1 MKTLVGCLLMAIGI
15 ACVALLSVVLRKPK
29 AQWTDRDH
37 HREGAL
43 RWVGLVA
50 TIGGANLLNANG

>member
-1 MKTLVGCLLMAIGI
+1 MKTLVGGLLVAIGI
-15 ACVALLSVVLRKPK
+15 ACVTLMLVVLQKPK

-37 HREGAL
+37 RREGAL
-43 RWVGLVA
+43 RWVVLLA